1 MPYNPQKHHR
11 RSIRLKGY
19 DYAQAGLYFI
29 TICCQDRANLFG
41 AIENGEM
48 ILNEYGQIAF
58 EEWAN
63 TENIR
68 DNCRIHEYII
78 MPNHIHGIIEIIF
91 KKENNMDE
99 ALISNNSKEENLNSS
114 TGEEIISDN
123 KSESIISENKSESI
137 FFDNT
142 GESFFFDNTGEE
154 IISDNKS
161 ESIISDNKSE
171 SIFFDNKSE
180 SIFFDNK
187 SESIFFDNKSESII
201 SDNTGEL
208 QFAPT
213 APTEFAPKFKS
224 PSQTIGSII
233 RGFKIATI
241 KRIKDLILKEKDNM
255 SEALISNNSEEKNL
269 NSSTGE
275 LQFAPMEF
283 AQTEFAPTAPTEFAS
298 TAPIIPNNSE
308 DSIISNNKSKEI
320 ISDNKSKSI
329 FSDSTGELQFAPTE
343 FAPTEFAPTAPTE
356 FAPTA
361 STEKIKTLNYK
372 IWQRNFY
379 EHIIRNEKSHKA
391 ISDYIKNNPQN
402 WNNDKLQ

>member
-1 MPYNPQKHHR
+1 
-11 RSIRLKGY
+11 
-19 DYAQAGLYFI
+19 
-29 TICCQDRANLFG
+29 
-41 AIENGEM
+41 
-48 ILNEYGQIAF
+48 
-58 EEWAN
+58 
-63 TENIR
+63 
-68 DNCRIHEYII
+68 
-78 MPNHIHGIIEIIF
+78 
-91 KKENNMDE
+91 
-99 ALISNNSKEENLNSS
+99 
-114 TGEEIISDN
+114 
-123 KSESIISENKSESI
+123 
-137 FFDNT
+137 
-142 GESFFFDNTGEE
+142 
-154 IISDNKS
+154 
-161 ESIISDNKSE
+161 
-171 SIFFDNKSE
+171 
-180 SIFFDNK
+180 
-187 SESIFFDNKSESII
+187 DNKSESII

-213 APTEFAPKFKS
+213 APKFKS

-343 FAPTEFAPTAPTE
+343 FAPTEFAPTAP
-356 FAPTA
+356 
-361 STEKIKTLNYK
+361 
-372 IWQRNFY
+372 
-379 EHIIRNEKSHKA
+379 IITNNSEDSIISNNKSKEI
-391 ISDYIKNNPQN
+391 IS
-402 WNNDKLQ
+402 

>member
-123 KSESIISENKSESI
+123 KSESIISENTGKEIISDNKSESI
-137 FFDNT
+137 ISENKSESIISDNT
-142 GESFFFDNTGEE
+142 GEEIISDNTGEE

-161 ESIISDNKSE
+161 ESI
-171 SIFFDNKSE
+171 FFDS
-180 SIFFDNK
+180 
-187 SESIFFDNKSESII
+187 
-201 SDNTGEL
+201 TGEL

-213 APTEFAPKFKS
+213 APTEFPPTAPKFKS

>member
-213 APTEFAPKFKS
+213 EFAPKFKS

-233 RGFKIATI
+233 RGF
-241 KRIKDLILKEKDNM
+241 
-255 SEALISNNSEEKNL
+255 
-269 NSSTGE
+269 
-275 LQFAPMEF
+275 
-283 AQTEFAPTAPTEFAS
+283 
-298 TAPIIPNNSE
+298 
-308 DSIISNNKSKEI
+308 
-320 ISDNKSKSI
+320 
-329 FSDSTGELQFAPTE
+329 
-343 FAPTEFAPTAPTE
+343 
-356 FAPTA
+356 
-361 STEKIKTLNYK
+361 
-372 IWQRNFY
+372 
-379 EHIIRNEKSHKA
+379 
-391 ISDYIKNNPQN
+391 
-402 WNNDKLQ
+402 

>member
-123 KSESIISENKSESI
+123 KSESI
-137 FFDNT
+137 FFD
-142 GESFFFDNTGEE
+142 S
-154 IISDNKS
+154 
-161 ESIISDNKSE
+161 
-171 SIFFDNKSE
+171 
-180 SIFFDNK
+180 
-187 SESIFFDNKSESII
+187 
-201 SDNTGEL
+201 TGEL

-213 APTEFAPKFKS
+213 APTEFPPTAPKFKS

-283 AQTEFAPTAPTEFAS
+283 AQTEFTPTAPTEFAS

-329 FSDSTGELQFAPTE
+329 FSDSTGELQ

>member
-114 TGEEIISDN
+114 TSEEIISDNSSESIFSENTGKEIISDN

-137 FFDNT
+137 ISDNT
-142 GESFFFDNTGEE
+142 G
-154 IISDNKS
+154 
-161 ESIISDNKSE
+161 E

-180 SIFFDNK
+180 SIFFDNTG
-187 SESIFFDNKSESII
+187 ESIFFDS
-201 SDNTGEL
+201 TGEL

-213 APTEFAPKFKS
+213 APTEFAPTAPKFKS

-343 FAPTEFAPTAPTE
+343 FAPTEFAPTAPTD

>member
-123 KSESIISENKSESI
+123 KSESIISENTGKEIISDNKSESI
-137 FFDNT
+137 
-142 GESFFFDNTGEE
+142 
-154 IISDNKS
+154 ISENKS

-187 SESIFFDNKSESII
+187 SESIFF
-201 SDNTGEL
+201 
-208 QFAPT
+208 
-213 APTEFAPKFKS
+213 
-224 PSQTIGSII
+224 
-233 RGFKIATI
+233 
-241 KRIKDLILKEKDNM
+241 
-255 SEALISNNSEEKNL
+255 
-269 NSSTGE
+269 
-275 LQFAPMEF
+275 
-283 AQTEFAPTAPTEFAS
+283 
-298 TAPIIPNNSE
+298 
-308 DSIISNNKSKEI
+308 
-320 ISDNKSKSI
+320 
-329 FSDSTGELQFAPTE
+329 
-343 FAPTEFAPTAPTE
+343 
-356 FAPTA
+356 
-361 STEKIKTLNYK
+361 
-372 IWQRNFY
+372 
-379 EHIIRNEKSHKA
+379 
-391 ISDYIKNNPQN
+391 
-402 WNNDKLQ
+402 

>member
-123 KSESIISENKSESI
+123 KSESIISENTGKEIISDNKSESI
-137 FFDNT
+137 ISENKS
-142 GESFFFDNTGEE
+142 ESIISDNTGEE

-161 ESIISDNKSE
+161 ESI
-171 SIFFDNKSE
+171 FFDS
-180 SIFFDNK
+180 
-187 SESIFFDNKSESII
+187 
-201 SDNTGEL
+201 TGEL

-213 APTEFAPKFKS
+213 APTEFPPTAPKFKS

>member
-123 KSESIISENKSESI
+123 KSESIISENTGKEIISDNKSESI
-137 FFDNT
+137 ISENKSESIISDNT
-142 GESFFFDNTGEE
+142 GEEIISDNTGEEIISDNTGEE

-161 ESIISDNKSE
+161 ESI
-171 SIFFDNKSE
+171 FFDS
-180 SIFFDNK
+180 
-187 SESIFFDNKSESII
+187 
-201 SDNTGEL
+201 TGEL

-213 APTEFAPKFKS
+213 APTEFPPTAPKFKS

-343 FAPTEFAPTAPTE
+343 FAPTEFAPTASTE

>member
-123 KSESIISENKSESI
+123 KSESIISENTGKEIISDNKSESI
-137 FFDNT
+137 ISENKS
-142 GESFFFDNTGEE
+142 ESIISDNTGEE

-161 ESIISDNKSE
+161 ESI
-171 SIFFDNKSE
+171 FFDS
-180 SIFFDNK
+180 
-187 SESIFFDNKSESII
+187 
-201 SDNTGEL
+201 TGEL

-213 APTEFAPKFKS
+213 APTEFPPTAPKFKS

-233 RGFKIATI
+233 RGF
-241 KRIKDLILKEKDNM
+241 
-255 SEALISNNSEEKNL
+255 
-269 NSSTGE
+269 
-275 LQFAPMEF
+275 
-283 AQTEFAPTAPTEFAS
+283 
-298 TAPIIPNNSE
+298 
-308 DSIISNNKSKEI
+308 
-320 ISDNKSKSI
+320 
-329 FSDSTGELQFAPTE
+329 
-343 FAPTEFAPTAPTE
+343 
-356 FAPTA
+356 
-361 STEKIKTLNYK
+361 
-372 IWQRNFY
+372 
-379 EHIIRNEKSHKA
+379 
-391 ISDYIKNNPQN
+391 
-402 WNNDKLQ
+402 

>member
-123 KSESIISENKSESI
+123 KSESI
-137 FFDNT
+137 FFDST
-142 GESFFFDNTGEE
+142 GV
-154 IISDNKS
+154 
-161 ESIISDNKSE
+161 
-171 SIFFDNKSE
+171 
-180 SIFFDNK
+180 
-187 SESIFFDNKSESII
+187 
-201 SDNTGEL
+201 L

-213 APTEFAPKFKS
+213 APTEFPPTAPKFKS

-283 AQTEFAPTAPTEFAS
+283 AQTEFAP

>member
-123 KSESIISENKSESI
+123 KSESIISENTGKEIISDNKSESI
-137 FFDNT
+137 ISENKSESIISDNT
-142 GESFFFDNTGEE
+142 GEEIISDNTGEE

-161 ESIISDNKSE
+161 ESI
-171 SIFFDNKSE
+171 FFDS
-180 SIFFDNK
+180 
-187 SESIFFDNKSESII
+187 
-201 SDNTGEL
+201 TGEL

-213 APTEFAPKFKS
+213 APTEFPPTAPKFKS

-283 AQTEFAPTAPTEFAS
+283 AQTEFTPTAPTEFAS

-329 FSDSTGELQFAPTE
+329 FSDSTGELQ